1 MRYNKEPTMKAM
13 KLLLTRRSSDAK
25 KLTGPAPEGDAL
37 EQILT
42 AATRVPDHGKLA
54 PWKLVLLHEAGQKK
68 LGSFCAEM
76 FLKQYPDAAEDKKLV
91 AFESDRFARA
101 PLVIAVLSTPKE
113 SVKVPVW
120 EQEMS
125 AGAVCMNLLH
135 ACYAL
140 GYGAKWLSEWPAF
153 RDEVVQELGGRQGDK
168 IAGFIYIG
176 TKSEELDDRERPKL
190 KDVVVEY
197 A

>member
-1 MRYNKEPTMKAM
+1 MDAM
-13 KLLLTRRSSDAK
+13 QLLLTRRSSDVKTLVA
-25 KLTGPAPEGDAL
+25 PAPDGAML

-68 LGSFCAEM
+68 LGDFCAAM
-76 FLKQYPDAAEDKKLV
+76 FAAQYPDATPEELARER
-91 AFESDRFARA
+91 ARFTRA

-113 SVKVPVW
+113 SPKAPVW
-120 EQEMS
+120 EQELS

-135 ACYAL
+135 ACHAL
-140 GYGAKWLSEWPAF
+140 GFGAKWLSEWPCF
-153 RDEVVQELGGRQGDK
+153 RTEVAQELGGRAGDR

-176 TKSEELDDRERPKL
+176 TKTVEASDRDRPELAA
-190 KDVVVEY
+190 VVSNY
-197 A
+197 

>member
-1 MRYNKEPTMKAM
+1 MDAM

-25 KLTGPAPEGDAL
+25 KLTGPAPTGNDL

-54 PWKLVLLHEAGQKK
+54 PWIILLLHPAGQKK
-68 LGSFCAEM
+68 LGAFCADM
-76 FLKQYPDAAEDKKLV
+76 FLKQYPDAAEDKKLIEYE
-91 AFESDRFARA
+91 ANRFARA

-125 AGAVCMNLLH
+125 AGAVCMNIMH

-153 RDEVVQELGGRQGDK
+153 RDEVVQELGGKKGDK

-190 KDVVVEY
+190 SAVVEDY

>member
-1 MRYNKEPTMKAM
+1 MKAI
-13 KLLLTRRSSDAK
+13 KLLLTRRSSDVK
-25 KLTGPAPEGDAL
+25 KLIAPAPEGDDL

-54 PWKLVLLHEAGQKK
+54 PWKILLLGELGQKK
-68 LGSFCAEM
+68 LGNLCAEL
-76 FLKQYPDAAEDKKLV
+76 FLAQYPDAAEDKKLIDY
-91 AFESDRFARA
+91 ERNRFTRA

-113 SVKVPVW
+113 SVKAPVW

-125 AGAVCMNLLH
+125 AGAVCMNILH

-153 RDEVVQELGGRQGDK
+153 RDEVVLKLGGKPGNK

-176 TKSEELDDRERPKL
+176 TKTEELDDRERPRL
-190 KDVVVEY
+190 EDVVSEY
-197 A
+197 V

>member
-1 MRYNKEPTMKAM
+1 MKAM
-13 KLLLTRRSSDAK
+13 KLLLTRRSSDVK
-25 KLTGPAPEGDAL
+25 TLTKPAPEGDDL

-54 PWKLVLLHEAGQKK
+54 PWKLLLLHKQGQKK
-68 LGSFCAEM
+68 LGDVCAKL
-76 FLKQYPDAAEDKKLV
+76 FKKQYPDASEKELEHERA
-91 AFESDRFARA
+91 RFTRA

-113 SVKVPVW
+113 SKKAPVW

-125 AGAVCMNLLH
+125 AGAVCMNILH
-135 ACYAL
+135 ASHAL

-153 RDEVVQELGGRQGDK
+153 RSEVVEQLGGSKTDK

-176 TKSEELDDRERPKL
+176 TPTEKPEERERPKL
-190 KDVVVEY
+190 SDVVEEY
-197 A
+197 K